1 MLKQFQNKFS
11 QIFYSRIKYI
21 LPKNKNSSS
30 ILVNSFPKSG
40 THLLYQLFWESDYTN
55 DFKSFI
61 VSHPSRSK
69 SENLINQTNSYI
81 DNLLNGELIRGHIFY
96 DKSTSEL
103 IKNKNII
110 NYFIYRDPR
119 DVVISEANYL
129 YNMNKFHILHKHYKK
144 ITNNDDRIKFSIMG
158 NDFLDTGFTYKNIND
173 RFLDYK
179 GWLSDINCFSVRYE
193 DLINFNKNK
202 TISNILNFYIKSSKS
217 KQSLSQIL
225 NKSIESINPSKS
237 HTFSTGGTAKWK
249 KIFNDEHKELFKKYA
264 GDLLIELKYEE
275 NYDW

>member
-1 MLKQFQNKFS
+1 MFKQFKNKFS
-11 QIFYSRIKYI
+11 QIYYSKAKYF
-21 LPKNKNSSS
+21 LTNNKNYNS

-40 THLLYQLFWESDYTN
+40 THLLYQLFWKSNFVNDY
-55 DFKSFI
+55 KSFI
-61 VSHPSRSK
+61 ASHPSRQK
-69 SENLINQTNSYI
+69 KQNSYI
-81 DNLLNGELIRGHIFY
+81 KVNQNINDLLKAELIRGHIFY
-96 DKSTSEL
+96 HKSTEEL

>member
-1 MLKQFQNKFS
+1 MFKQFKNKFS
-11 QIFYSRIKYI
+11 QIYYSKAKYF
-21 LPKNKNSSS
+21 LPNNKNYNS

-40 THLLYQLFWESDYTN
+40 THLLYQLFWKSNFVNDY
-55 DFKSFI
+55 KSFI
-61 VSHPSRSK
+61 ASHPSRQK
-69 SENLINQTNSYI
+69 KQNSYI
-81 DNLLNGELIRGHIFY
+81 KVNQNINDLLKAELIRGHIFY
-96 DKSTSEL
+96 HKSTEEL

-129 YNMNKFHILHKHYKK
+129 YNMNRFHILHKYFKK
-144 ITNNDDRIKFSIMG
+144 VNFLEDRIKFSIMG
-158 NDFLDTGFTYKNIND
+158 NDFLNTGGTYKNIKD

-179 GWLSDINCFSVRYE
+179 GWLKGSCHSIKYE
-193 DLINFNKNK
+193 DLVG
-202 TISNILNFYIKSSKS
+202 SNQSQIVRDILSFYIENSDVNFKVDEIIKDS
-217 KQSLSQIL
+217 I
-225 NKSIESINPSKS
+225 KSIDPSKS
-237 HTFSTGGTAKWK
+237 HTFNTGGTAKWK

>member
-1 MLKQFQNKFS
+1 MFKQFKNKFS
-11 QIFYSRIKYI
+11 QIYYSKAKYF
-21 LPKNKNSSS
+21 LTNNKNYNS

-40 THLLYQLFWESDYTN
+40 THLLYQLFWKSNFVNDY
-55 DFKSFI
+55 KSFI
-61 VSHPSRSK
+61 ASHPSRQK
-69 SENLINQTNSYI
+69 KQNSYI
-81 DNLLNGELIRGHIFY
+81 KVNQNINDLLKAELIRGHIFY
-96 DKSTSEL
+96 HKSTEEL

-129 YNMNKFHILHKHYKK
+129 YNMNRFHILHKYFKK
-144 ITNNDDRIKFSIMG
+144 VNNLEDRIKFSIMG
-158 NDFLDTGFTYKNIND
+158 NDFLNTGGTYKNIKD

-179 GWLSDINCFSVRYE
+179 GWLKGSCHSIKYE
-193 DLINFNKNK
+193 DLVG
-202 TISNILNFYIKSSKS
+202 SNQSQIVRDILSFYIENSDVNFKVDEIIKDS
-217 KQSLSQIL
+217 I
-225 NKSIESINPSKS
+225 KSIDPSKS
-237 HTFSTGGTAKWK
+237 HTFNTGGTAKWK